1 MEFAFLGVVM
11 KRQNYRVKCVT
22 VEMPAILNNG
32 LNEASNKYKL
42 TKSDIIRSIVYDF
55 LISSGVIPENE
66 DLNRPE
72 DIHIESVGRPST
84 LLTME

>member
-1 MEFAFLGVVM
+1 M

-32 LNEASNKYKL
+32 LNEASTKYKL

-55 LISSGVIPENE
+55 LISSGVIPENK

-72 DIHIESVGRPST
+72 DIYIDCVGRLPT
-84 LLTME
+84 LLSVE